1 MYICNVIKNKEI
13 MTPQEKA
20 VDLVEYYF
28 DFNGYS
34 LNESQKE
41 TSKKIAR
48 KAVWLIIEEVDNI
61 YQIKYW
67 QAVDKEIENL

>member
-1 MYICNVIKNKEI
+1 MI
-13 MTPQEKA
+13 TPQEKA
-20 VDLVEYYF
+20 KDLVEYYF

-41 TSKKIAR
+41 TSKNIAR

-67 QAVDKEIENL
+67 QDVDKEIEKL